1 MPQLRQNIVTG
12 EWVVIAPERAKRPS
26 DFYAS
31 SLAAQP
37 DTPPSDDQPETSPFA
52 VGGDAWRHRIK
63 DADTTHTY
71 TVPNKYPAFVFDEKM
86 CETRSY
92 YPEKSFYRAKAA
104 VGEHDVIV
112 IKDADRTMYTLTHGM
127 WDDLFL
133 AYQLRYLQYVRNP
146 AVEHIMPIY
155 NHGPAAGASIQHP
168 HGQIFASPIVPNY
181 IEHELSGAER
191 YFTNNGVNVFED
203 IVTHETEEE
212 VRILT
217 SNKDFVAFTFYA
229 ARFPFEIWIMPTAQQ
244 SHYAAITASA
254 RNNLAQIMSK
264 VVRMVGNTLHEPS
277 LNFWIHSQP
286 TTMEE
291 TRHYRWHLEIA
302 PRVGGYGGFELG
314 SGVIIDIMSPEIAA
328 QHLRKNA

>member
-26 DFYAS
+26 DFYTS
-31 SLAAQP
+31 TLAAQP
-37 DTPPSDDQPETSPFA
+37 DDQHTKEHPQQSPFV
-52 VGGDAWRHRIK
+52 VGGDTWKHRYK

-71 TVPNKYPAFVFDEKM
+71 TVANKYPAFACDEKL

-92 YPEKSFYRAKAA
+92 YPEGSFYRAKAA
-104 VGEHDVIV
+104 VGEHDVV
-112 IKDADRTMYTLTHGM
+112 VVKDADLSIYTFPLAV
-127 WDDLFL
+127 WEDLFL
-133 AYQLRYLQYVRNP
+133 AFQLRYLSYLRNP
-146 AVEHIMPIY
+146 AIEHVMPIY
-155 NHGPAAGASIQHP
+155 NHGPAAGASILHP

-181 IEHELSGAER
+181 IEHELAGAER
-191 YFTNNGVNVFED
+191 YFTNNGVNVFADLVE
-203 IVTHETEEE
+203 HELKEE
-212 VRILT
+212 VRILAT
-217 SNKDFVAFTFYA
+217 NKDFVAFTFFA
-229 ARFPFEIWIMPTAQQ
+229 ARFPFEIWIVPVSQQ
-244 SHYAAITASA
+244 SHYAKLKKGE
-254 RNNLAQIMSK
+254 RKNLAHIMSQ
-264 VVRMVGNTLHEPS
+264 VVGMLGATLRQPS

-328 QHLRKNA
+328 YHLRKK